1 MLGDAGGYRF
11 DPTSLTIKSGDGV
24 RWTVVSGIPH
34 NVTFWPDS
42 IPQGAASVLQLNM
55 PQQMA
60 TLSGP
65 LLSNPSET
73 YMVSFAGASAGT
85 YHYYC
90 TPHLALGMK
99 ATIIVQ

>member
-1 MLGDAGGYRF
+1 MIGDATGYRF
-11 DPTSLTIKSGDGV
+11 DPASLTIKAGDGV

-42 IPQGAASVLQLNM
+42 IPQGSAGVLQLNM
-55 PQQMA
+55 PRQIS

-73 YMVSFAGASAGT
+73 YTVSFAGAPPGT

-99 ATIIVQ
+99 GELIVQ